1 MKRIQKTIFFILLF
15 LGIYTTTQAQQLLS
29 KSEKSWKI
37 HWGVTGGTGVSN
49 FLANSKP
56 ELESLPEGFDAYTI
70 RTGPRPEVSLGLFTE
85 LESQCKFLSYR
96 TSINYMMRA
105 IPKPTFHSYLSSIV
119 ENPYQSIYL
128 NGIYADGILFFKP
141 VDKVKFGLG
150 FDVAKFFKTKKIK
163 EGQNAEYVDNYTSY
177 FGLKTVISYNI
188 NTRTDLSMYVSVGNN
203 SMGEMQVDN
212 ISGGV
217 TIAHKM
223 KGREYK
229 IKKEVYKIEYVK

>member
-1 MKRIQKTIFFILLF
+1 MLLF
-15 LGIYTTTQAQQLLS
+15 LGTYTITQAQELLS

-37 HWGVTGGTGVSN
+37 HWGVTGGAGISN
-49 FLANSKP
+49 FLENGRP
-56 ELESLPEGFDAYTI
+56 QLQSLPEGFDNYTI
-70 RTGPRPEVSLGLFTE
+70 RYAPRPEVTLGLFTE
-85 LESQCKFLSYR
+85 LESQCKFLSFR

-105 IPKPTFHSYLSSIV
+105 IPEPTFHSYLSSIV
-119 ENPYQSIYL
+119 ENPYKSIYL

-141 VDKVKFGLG
+141 IEKMKFGLG
-150 FDVAKFFKTKKIK
+150 FDIANFFMTKKIK
-163 EGQNAEYVDNYTSY
+163 EGQNSEYAANYTSY
-177 FGLKTVISYNI
+177 FGLKTVVSYNI
-188 NTRTDLSMYVSVGNN
+188 NTRTDLSMYVSVGNS

-229 IKKEVYKIEYVK
+229 IKKEVYKIDYVK

>member
-1 MKRIQKTIFFILLF
+1 MLLF
-15 LGIYTTTQAQQLLS
+15 LGTYTATQAQQLLS

-49 FLANSKP
+49 FLENARP
-56 ELESLPEGFDAYTI
+56 QLQSLPEGFDDYTI
-70 RTGPRPEVSLGLFTE
+70 RYAPRPEVTLGLFTE
-85 LESQCKFLSYR
+85 LESQCKFLSFR

-105 IPKPTFHSYLSSIV
+105 IPEPTFHSYLSSTI

-150 FDVAKFFKTKKIK
+150 FDIAKFFMTNQIK
-163 EGQNAEYVDNYTSY
+163 EGQNSEYAQNYAAY
-177 FGLKTVISYNI
+177 FGLKTVVSYNI
-188 NTRTDLSMYVSVGNN
+188 STRTDLSMYVSVGNS
-203 SMGEMQVDN
+203 SMGKMEVDN
-212 ISGGV
+212 ISAGV
-217 TIAHKM
+217 TIAHKL

-229 IKKEVYKIEYVK
+229 IKKEVYSIDYVK